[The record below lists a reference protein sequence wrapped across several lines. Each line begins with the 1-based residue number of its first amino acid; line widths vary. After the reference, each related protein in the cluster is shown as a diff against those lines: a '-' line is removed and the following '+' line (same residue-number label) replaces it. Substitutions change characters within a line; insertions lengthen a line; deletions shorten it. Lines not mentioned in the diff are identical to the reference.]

1 LRDIPSRIAPLCSF
15 HTGFSMLFSEILAS
29 IRFDGSIGHVAVTD
43 DWGQGRAT
51 FGGLVT
57 AVGNEV
63 MRKLVPHER
72 LLRSLQTTFIGPAGA
87 TTWNLKA
94 EVLRVGKAVTLARCD
109 IFVGDQIAA
118 TLTGV
123 YGGPRESAVEVRM
136 PPMPPTRTVE
146 ESKEVGFVSGLAPEF
161 IQHFAVRWA
170 EGAKPFSS
178 SANTPSKAYIRHRDT
193 APLTES
199 HVIALIDCI
208 PTPAMSMFRERAPS
222 SSLVWTLE
230 FCSHT
235 FAYAPELWWR
245 IDTKIDAATSGYVN
259 QTGILHSPSGEPIAL
274 TRQLVAVF
282 G

>member
-1 LRDIPSRIAPLCSF
+1 
-15 HTGFSMLFSEILAS
+15 MLFSEVLAS
-29 IRFDGSIGHVAVTD
+29 LRFDDSIGHVTVTN

-63 MRKLVPHER
+63 MRKLVPQER
-72 LLRSLQTTFIGPAGA
+72 LLRSLQTTFIGPASA
-87 TTWNLKA
+87 TTWKLKA

-109 IFVGDQIAA
+109 VLDGDQIAA
-118 TLTGV
+118 TLIGV
-123 YGGPRESAVEVRM
+123 YGGPRPSAVEVRL
-136 PPMPPTRTVE
+136 PPMPPTRPIDAIE
-146 ESKEVGFVSGLAPEF
+146 EVRPLPGLTPDF
-161 IQHFAVRWA
+161 LQHFAIRWA
-170 EGAKPFSS
+170 EGAMPFSS
-178 SANTPSKAYIRHRDT
+178 AAHTPSKAYIRHRDIS
-193 APLTES
+193 PLTES

-230 FCSHT
+230 FCEHT
-235 FAYAPELWWR
+235 FAYAPDLWWR
-245 IDTKIDAATSGYVN
+245 IDTHIDAATGGYVN
-259 QTGILHSPSGEPIAL
+259 QTGILYNPDGQPTAL